1 MAQTVDYENVARLVA
16 QKLKAMAAEEPISTK
31 FCGLGEPEAE
41 TVKMGMSF
49 DREKSVKGIF
59 LDMDEAVQA
68 AYVAQKELFYYS
80 LEGRKRV
87 TDAIKKHLLAHVSE
101 LAQMAVEETGMG
113 RYEDKVIKNT
123 VAIEKTPSVEDLKAG
138 VFTGDDGM
146 TLLEMSPFGVIGA
159 IAPST
164 NPSETVICN
173 AIGMIA
179 AGNSVVFSPH
189 PGAFRTSNRTVSL
202 INEAIELAGGP
213 KNLVVSVD
221 KPTMDKVN
229 TMLNHKLINMLCA
242 TGGPGVVKAVLSTG
256 KKAIGAGAGNPPV
269 LVDQT
274 ADIEKA
280 AKDIVA
286 GCSFDNNLP
295 CVAEK
300 EVIAVEEIC
309 DYLIFNMKKHGA
321 YEISS
326 REHLAKLEKLVLN
339 EDGSPNKDYIGKDAA
354 YILKHI
360 GIEVDKSIKVIIM
373 ETPSNH
379 PFVVGELMMPVLPVV
394 RVKNA
399 SEGIDL
405 ACKVEHG
412 FRHTAICHSKNID
425 VLTEMGHRIQTTIFV
440 KNGPSYSGIGV
451 GGEGYTTFT
460 IAGPTGEGLTSAS
473 SFTRKR
479 RCVLVN
485 GFNIK

>member
-1 MAQTVDYENVARLVA
+1 MNQQAIDYEKVIRLVVE
-16 QKLKAMAAEEPISTK
+16 KLQQATAPDTNANAP
-31 FCGLGEPEAE
+31 
-41 TVKMGMSF
+41 
-49 DREKSVKGIF
+49 GIF
-59 LDMDEAVQA
+59 EDMNEAVEA
-68 AYVAQKELFYYS
+68 AYAAQKELFEYS
-80 LEGRKRV
+80 LEGRKRI
-87 TDAIKKHLLAHVSE
+87 TDSIKNHLINFVEE
-101 LAQMAVEETGMG
+101 LAQLAVDETGMG
-113 RYEDKVIKNT
+113 RVSDKILKNT
-123 VAIEKTPSVEDLKAG
+123 VAIQKTPSVEDLKSG
-138 VFTGDDGM
+138 VFTGDDGL

-159 IAPST
+159 ISPST

-189 PGAFRTSNRTVSL
+189 PGAYRTSNRTVVL
-202 INEAIELAGGP
+202 INEAIAMAGGP

-221 KPTMDKVN
+221 NPTMAKVDI
-229 TMLNHKLINMLCA
+229 MLNHKKINMLCA

-269 LVDQT
+269 LVDKT
-274 ADIEKA
+274 ADLEKA
-280 AKDIVA
+280 AKDIIS

-300 EVIAVEEIC
+300 EVIVVEEAA

-321 YEISS
+321 YEIKDPAL
-326 REHLAKLEKLVLN
+326 LAKLEKLVLV
-339 EDGSPNKDYIGKDAA
+339 DKFTPNKDYIGKNAD
-354 YILKHI
+354 YILSKL
-360 GIEVDKSIKVIIM
+360 GIQVDPSIKVIIM
-373 ETPSNH
+373 EVAGDH
-379 PFVVGELMMPVLPVV
+379 PFVVGELMMPVLPIV
-394 RVKNA
+394 RVKDVK
-399 SEGIDL
+399 EGIDL

-412 FRHTAICHSKNID
+412 FRHTAICHSKNVD

-440 KNGPSYSGIGV
+440 KNGPSYAGIGV